1 MPHERPAEAILFP
14 STGSDATKG
23 DAGEGGII
31 ILCRRVKPNPDR
43 QIAWIENSVKPQ
55 ADQLYT
61 QIFSTAI
68 MAYPASIEAS
78 CAPRAARFDC
88 SSRGSTSHSAT

>member
-23 DAGEGGII
+23 DAGEGGIKV
-31 ILCRRVKPNPDR
+31 LDTP
-43 QIAWIENSVKPQ
+43 PQ